1 MTLTKAEIIQ
11 TVVDNVGLNRREAAE
26 MVDAFFEEICAALGS
41 GDDVK
46 LSGFG
51 GFELREKAERPG
63 RNPRTGEAALVTA
76 RRVVTFHPSQKLTVA
91 VNERVSSAPAAHPA
105 DGSIARASEPA
116 RARAAEPA

>member
-91 VNERVSSAPAAHPA
+91 VNERVMSSAPAGRPA
-105 DGSIARASEPA
+105 DGSIARASDA